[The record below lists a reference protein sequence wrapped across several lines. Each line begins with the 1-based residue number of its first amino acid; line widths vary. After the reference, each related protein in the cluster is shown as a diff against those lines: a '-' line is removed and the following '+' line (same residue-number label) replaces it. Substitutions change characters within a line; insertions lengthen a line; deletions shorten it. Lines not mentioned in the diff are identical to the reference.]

1 MDKKKRDEL
10 AAPPEK
16 FNNGLDSTD
25 DTNVKSGIA
34 YGAALSLFISVAS
47 CCGLGW
53 MLDRW
58 LGTSPWLL
66 VAGIVVGAIAGFYQF
81 IRLTSKL

>member
-1 MDKKKRDEL
+1 MPLKPSDQEEN
-10 AAPPEK
+10 A
-16 FNNGLDSTD
+16 
-25 DTNVKSGIA
+25 KSGIA
-34 YGAALSLFISVAS
+34 YGAALSLFFSVAT

-58 LGTSPWLL
+58 LHTAPWLL
-66 VAGIVVGAIAGFYQF
+66 VTGIVLGAIVGFYQF